1 MPVPTLTLRELNRAT
16 LARQM
21 LLAREK
27 ITTVRAIERL
37 VGLQA
42 QLARPPFIGLWT
54 RLKSFKRDD
63 LIRLVQSRKVVR
75 ATLMRGTLHLMSTKD
90 YVKLRAALQP
100 ALSAGM
106 QSILRDRSQ
115 DLPIDKLVAA
125 GRKYFDEEPRTFDEL
140 RDHLRKRFPKGD
152 ERAMAYAVRMHL
164 PLIQVPTDAE
174 WGYPGAADFT
184 VAESWLGEPIGSDAS
199 PHAIILRYLAAF
211 GPATVSD
218 AQTWSGL
225 HGLKLPFEEL
235 RPKLQTFRDERG
247 RELFDLPKAPR
258 PPEDTPAPVRFLPE
272 FDNLIL
278 SHDDRTRFVAKEH
291 RAAVF
296 LPALRVISTFLVDG
310 FVAGTWKVERK
321 KDTATLIITPFATL
335 PRKVRDELNDEG
347 ERLVRFIERDA
358 QKFEMH
364 YTPITSRSA
373 SPAT

>member
-1 MPVPTLTLRELNRAT
+1 MPVPTLTRRQLNRAT

-27 ITTVRAIERL
+27 ITALRAIERL

-42 QLARPPFIGLWT
+42 QLARPPFTGLWT
-54 RLKSFKRDD
+54 RLAKFKRED
-63 LIRLVQSRKVVR
+63 LIRLVLGRKVVR
-75 ATLMRGTLHLMSTKD
+75 ATLMRGTLHLMSAKD
-90 YVKLRAALQP
+90 YVSLRAALQP

-115 DLPIDKLVAA
+115 GLDIGRLVAA
-125 GRKYFDEEPRTFDEL
+125 GRRYFDEEPRTFDEL
-140 RDHLRKRFPKGD
+140 RDLLRKKFPKGD

-164 PLIQVPTDAE
+164 PLIQVPTEAE
-174 WGYPGAADFT
+174 WGYPGAADFA
-184 VAESWLGEPIGSDAS
+184 VAESWLGEPIGTDAS
-199 PHAIILRYLAAF
+199 PHALILRYLAAF

-225 HGLKLPFEEL
+225 HALKLPFEEL
-235 RPKLQTFRDERG
+235 RPKLETFRDERG

-272 FDNLIL
+272 YDNLIL
-278 SHDDRTRFVAKEH
+278 SHDDRTRFVAQEH

-296 LPALRVISTFLVDG
+296 LPNLRVISTFLVDG

-321 KDTATLIITPFATL
+321 KDMATLVIMPFATL
-335 PRKVRDELNDEG
+335 PKRVRDELADEG
-347 ERLVRFIERDA
+347 DRLVRFIEDDA
-358 QKFEMH
+358 HEFKVL
-364 YTPITSRSA
+364 PVKR
-373 SPAT
+373 

>member
-1 MPVPTLTLRELNRAT
+1 MTRRELNRAT

-27 ITTVRAIERL
+27 ITPVRAIERL
-37 VGLQA
+37 VGVQA

-54 RLKSFKRDD
+54 RLEKFKRED
-63 LIRLVQSRKVVR
+63 LIRLVQRRKAVR

-106 QSILRDRSQ
+106 QSILRDRSR
-115 DLPIDKLVAA
+115 DLDIARLVTE
-125 GRKYFDEEPRTFDEL
+125 GRKYFDEEPRTFEEL
-140 RDHLRKRFPKGD
+140 RDHLRKRFSKGD

-164 PLIQVPTDAE
+164 PLIQVPTDTE
-174 WGYPGAADFT
+174 WGYPGAADFA
-184 VAESWLGEPIGSDAS
+184 VAESWLGEPLGSESS
-199 PHAIILRYLAAF
+199 PHSLILRYLAAF

-218 AQTWSGL
+218 AQAWSGL
-225 HGLKLPFEEL
+225 QGLKLSFEEL

-272 FDNLIL
+272 YDNLIL

-296 LPALRVISTFLVDG
+296 LPNLRVISTFTVDG
-310 FVAGTWKVERK
+310 FVAGTWKIERK
-321 KDTATLIITPFATL
+321 KDAATLGIAPFATL
-335 PRKVRDELNDEG
+335 PKRVRDELADEG
-347 ERLVRFIERDA
+347 ERLVRFVERDA
-358 QKFEMH
+358 RKFDL
-364 YTPITSRSA
+364 RLGGA
-373 SPAT
+373 

>member
-1 MPVPTLTLRELNRAT
+1 
-16 LARQM
+16 M

-27 ITTVRAIERL
+27 ITAVRAIERL
-37 VGLQA
+37 VGVQA

-54 RLKSFKRDD
+54 RLEKFKRED
-63 LIRLVQSRKVVR
+63 LLRLVQHRKVVR

-115 DLPIDKLVAA
+115 DLAIDKLLAV

-140 RDHLRKRFPKGD
+140 RGHLQKRFPKGD

-174 WGYPGAADFT
+174 WGYPGAADFA

-199 PHAIILRYLAAF
+199 PHALILRYLAAF

-225 HGLKLPFEEL
+225 NGLKLPFEEL

-258 PPEDTPAPVRFLPE
+258 PPEDSPAPVRFLPE
-272 FDNLIL
+272 YDNLIL

-296 LPALRVISTFLVDG
+296 LPNLRVISTFLVDG
-310 FVAGTWKVERK
+310 FVAGTWKIERK
-321 KDTATLIITPFATL
+321 KDTATLVITSFAAL
-335 PRKVRDELNDEG
+335 PKRVRDELTDEG
-347 ERLVRFIERDA
+347 ERLVHFVEGDDLKLA
-358 QKFEMH
+358 FH
-364 YTPITSRSA
+364 FT
-373 SPAT
+373 